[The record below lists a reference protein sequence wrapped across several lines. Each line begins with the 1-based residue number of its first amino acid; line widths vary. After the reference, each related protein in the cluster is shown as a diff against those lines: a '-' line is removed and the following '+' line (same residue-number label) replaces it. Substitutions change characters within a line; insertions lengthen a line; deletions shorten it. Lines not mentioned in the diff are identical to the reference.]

1 MSHST
6 DCPCFKCTRVSHV
19 GGVRMICAN
28 TLFGKQ
34 ETAVRVPFRR
44 DRIPTATSRRSP
56 SRIELVAERAPV
68 DPWTQAE
75 RHAEL
80 SRLYVNL
87 GIAEAIAERFEQ
99 NENQ

>member
-1 MSHST
+1 MAHNIENPSVNLSPWHGIR
-6 DCPCFKCTRVSHV
+6 FV
-19 GGVRMICAN
+19 CAN

-34 ETAVRVPFRR
+34 QTVKRGRVPV
-44 DRIPTATSRRSP
+44 PTATSRRSP
-56 SRIELVAERAPV
+56 SRAELVAERIPV
-68 DPWTQAE
+68 DTWTQAK

-87 GIAEAIAERFEQ
+87 GIAEAIAERFGE